1 MKKRETP
8 IPLDKKECVRIAGG
22 FSPDSGIRI
31 LKILLDSLLH
41 PGKMRS

>member
-8 IPLDKKECVRIAGG
+8 IPLEKQECVRIAGG

-31 LKILLDSLLH
+31 LKILLNSLMH
-41 PGKMRS
+41 PGKILS